1 MQGEL
6 LSRSGDGAG
15 QRRLQ
20 SAAAGHLHTRQG
32 DGLNVVC
39 RKDLAEL
46 FGVIDGVKLRAAD
59 ERHSA
64 LDEIIVEIAVGLG
77 AAIGGDEQV
86 RAVKIRGLYRRKAYL
101 HRPV

>member
-6 LSRSGDGAG
+6 LSRGGDGAG
-15 QRRLQ
+15 QCRLQ

-46 FGVIDGVKLRAAD
+46 FGVIDGVELRAAD
-59 ERHSA
+59 ERHAA
-64 LDEIIVEIAVGLG
+64 LDEVVVEIAVGIG
-77 AAIGGDEQV
+77 AAISGDEQV